1 MKTGCGARSDMIYDN
16 QNSISQLKMSS
27 PILSLLLCLLLP
39 SLLLAKTCCDEPQV
53 RLLPLDYEDVIV
65 VAIADFGSRFLPLSA
80 IGIWNYV
87 FCSFKRLYHFH
98 FPFKFNVIY
107 INCS

>member
-27 PILSLLLCLLLP
+27 PVLSLLLCLLLP
-39 SLLLAKTCCDEPQV
+39 NLLLAKTCCDEPQV
-53 RLLPLDYEDVIV
+53 RHLPLDSEDSVLV
-65 VAIADFGSRFLPLSA
+65 VAAADFGSHSLPLSA

-87 FCSFKRLYHFH
+87 FCNFSYLNLICF
-98 FPFKFNVIY
+98 I
-107 INCS
+107 

>member
-39 SLLLAKTCCDEPQV
+39 NLLLAKTCCDEPQV
-53 RLLPLDYEDVIV
+53 RLLPLDSEDTVLV
-65 VAIADFGSRFLPLSA
+65 VAAADFGSHSLPLSA
-80 IGIWNYV
+80 IGIWNCV
-87 FCSFKRLYHFH
+87 FCSFKRTVSLSLS
-98 FPFKFNVIY
+98 I
-107 INCS
+107 

>member
-39 SLLLAKTCCDEPQV
+39 SLLLAKTCCDEPQE

-65 VAIADFGSRFLPLSA
+65 VAIADFGSRFFRSLQLGFGTMYFA
-80 IGIWNYV
+80 V
-87 FCSFKRLYHFH
+87 
-98 FPFKFNVIY
+98 
-107 INCS
+107 